1 MADFKTIKGK
11 FRRYEATVPVCL
23 DGEALGA
30 LDAARARMVELSQSA
45 DDDSL
50 AGAPGFAEARAE
62 VERLEQDVA
71 DATLPFRLRALP
83 RSVYRM
89 LEAEHPDPDGKG
101 GWNVETFPKAL
112 IRACL
117 IDPKVDPDEATEL
130 IDDMLTS
137 GGVEALFDACWSIC
151 NSQQRA
157 PFPRAASVTT

>member
-23 DGEALGA
+23 DGEALGD
-30 LDAARARMVELSQSA
+30 LDAARVRMVELSQSA

-50 AGAPGFAEARAE
+50 AGAPGFADARAE
-62 VERLEQDVA
+62 VERLEQVVA
-71 DATLPFRLRALP
+71 EATVKFRLRAVP

-89 LEAEHPDPDGKG
+89 LEAQHPDEEGKG
-101 GWNVETFPKAL
+101 GWNTETFPKAL
-112 IRACL
+112 ILACL
-117 IDPKVDPDEATEL
+117 VDPKVDADEATEL
-130 IDDMLTS
+130 VDDMLTT

-157 PFPRAASVTT
+157 PFPRAASETT